1 MAALAAWGLD
11 PLLRPLDEEQ
21 DRTLAAWIRGLSW
34 AVAAAF
40 GIIVPLA
47 YVTLLLMQDRDP
59 VIVNRVS
66 ISLMAVVSFAVLLAA
81 SLAWLVAR
89 RKEFARPATLG
100 WLAVALIFIDVASL
114 GAYMDTGQVDP
125 SAAFEHD
132 EIAGY
137 LASQPGS
144 YRIDSRTQIE
154 DLWQPD
160 TALLYG
166 LEDVG
171 GLSNPLLLADV
182 DRYWQALGS
191 RSTRLYDLLN
201 VRYVL
206 GKKDVVL
213 DWDKFALVYDGDP
226 DLNVYENRRSLPR
239 AFIVPE
245 FQIAATHE
253 AALEAIGVEGFD
265 PTVTAVIEGAAADLA
280 AGGAIRAVT
289 ALASGPGHRAEPPV
303 VSHECGCSRTGF
315 REPGVVSRL
324 AGVHRRPPCR
334 RAAACGLPVPG
345 RERASRRAPGGIA
358 FCTGPVASW
367 LAACRGR
374 DARHHRWRRTDCD
387 FSEETWRLMHPS
399 TATQRTSAAF

>member
-1 MAALAAWGLD
+1 M
-11 PLLRPLDEEQ
+11 
-21 DRTLAAWIRGLSW
+21 
-34 AVAAAF
+34 
-40 GIIVPLA
+40 
-47 YVTLLLMQDRDP
+47 TLLLMQDRDP
-59 VIVNRVS
+59 VVVNRVS
-66 ISLMAVVSFAVLLAA
+66 ISLMAVVSFAVLLGA
-81 SLAWLVAR
+81 SVAWLVAR
-89 RKEFARPATLG
+89 RKEFGKPATLG
-100 WLAVALIFIDVASL
+100 WLAIALIFIDVASL

-125 SAAFEHD
+125 SATFEHD

-137 LASQPGS
+137 LASQPGP

-191 RSTRLYDLLN
+191 RSTPLYDLLN

-265 PTVTAVIEGAAADLA
+265 PTVTAVIEGAGADLA
-280 AGGAIRAVT
+280 AGGVGAVSDLSTGPNRLSFRTNADAPALVFVSQVWYPGWQAYIDGRPAGAPLRADYLFQAVSVPPGEHLVELRF
-289 ALASGPGHRAEPPV
+289 APNLWRAGWLLAAGAMLV
-303 VSHECGCSRTGF
+303 IIV
-315 REPGVVSRL
+315 GVVL
-324 AGVHRRPPCR
+324 TVI
-334 RAAACGLPVPG
+334 
-345 RERASRRAPGGIA
+345 SRRKHG
-358 FCTGPVASW
+358 
-367 LAACRGR
+367 
-374 DARHHRWRRTDCD
+374 D
-387 FSEETWRLMHPS
+387 
-399 TATQRTSAAF
+399 